1 MAGDPPSVGLVQQVL
16 DGWFD
21 PRWAESW
28 DAVGLVCGD
37 PDEPVR
43 RILLAVDAVP
53 ATVTEAID
61 TGAQLLITHHPLLLS
76 GVHGVPA
83 GDPKGALVHRMI
95 RGGVAHLVAHTNADV
110 ADPGV
115 SDALAARL
123 GLTGLRPLQAQDAA
137 VLDKLVVFVPHADAE
152 ALVDAL
158 AAAGAGRLG
167 DYDHC
172 AWTTTGEGRFRP
184 QPGAH
189 PAVGTVGALE
199 RVPETRIEM
208 VVPRSV
214 RTDVVAAL
222 RAAHPYEEPAFDL
235 LVQAPLPSRR
245 GTGRIGELSATTTL
259 AAFTEQVAAA
269 LPATVWGVRAAGD
282 PDRAVRTVAVC
293 GGSGGSLADEAR
305 RRGAD
310 VLVTADLRHHPAVE
324 GVTELGPTAMALV
337 DAAHWATEAP
347 WLDVLAAALRE
358 RFGTTVDVG
367 VSQLV
372 TDPWTLHAPSVPPAD
387 PNSPRSPNRT

>member
-1 MAGDPPSVGLVQQVL
+1 MSASGEQPTVGEVLAAL

-37 PDEPVR
+37 PDERVG
-43 RILLAVDAVP
+43 RILLAVDAV
-53 ATVTEAID
+53 ASTVSEALD
-61 TGAQLLITHHPLLLS
+61 GGAQLLITHHPLLLT

-83 GDPKGALVHRMI
+83 STPKGALVHRMI
-95 RGGVAHLVAHTNADV
+95 RGGVAHVVAHTNADV

-123 GLTGLRPLQAQDAA
+123 GLTDLMPLSPQDGM

-152 ALVDAL
+152 ALIEAL

-172 AWTTTGEGRFRP
+172 TWTTAGEGRFRP
-184 QPGAH
+184 LPGAD
-189 PAVGTVGALE
+189 PAIGSIGRLE
-199 RVPETRIEM
+199 RVPETRVEM
-208 VVPRSV
+208 VVPREA
-214 RTDVVAAL
+214 RADVIAAL
-222 RAAHPYEEPAFDL
+222 RATHPYEEPAFDL
-235 LVQAPLPSRR
+235 LTQAPLPSRR
-245 GTGRIGELSATTTL
+245 GTGRIGELPATTTL
-259 AAFTEQVAAA
+259 AEFTAHVARA
-269 LPATVWGVRAAGD
+269 LPATVWGVRSAGE
-282 PDRAVRTVAVC
+282 PERPVRTVAVC
-293 GGSGGSLADEAR
+293 GGSGGSLIDEAR

-310 VLVTADLRHHPAVE
+310 AYVTADLRHHPAVE
-324 GVTELGPTAMALV
+324 GVTERGPGSMALV

-347 WLDVLAAALRE
+347 WLDALAAALRE
-358 RFGTTVDVG
+358 RFGTTVEVR

-372 TDPWTLHAPSVPPAD
+372 TDPWTVHAPSE
-387 PNSPRSPNRT
+387 PRQP